1 MTEDGG
7 TAPLPGTTVVAPA
20 SAILMTLASSTLF
33 MTIGAKAMLHGAP
46 PRLHQDHFW
55 IDLEEEIHRDSD
67 KRLRKKSKSG
77 HEERDLAFQKCL
89 VAGMIGREFDA
100 MDLSEF

>member
-1 MTEDGG
+1 MDNYLFTWAPTEGAWSPVTEDGG

-55 IDLEEEIHRDSD
+55 IDLEEEILLHNGVKMSFKLD
-67 KRLRKKSKSG
+67 LRGFGISS
-77 HEERDLAFQKCL
+77 
-89 VAGMIGREFDA
+89 
-100 MDLSEF
+100 

>member
-55 IDLEEEIHRDSD
+55 IDLEEEISLHNGVKMSFKLD
-67 KRLRKKSKSG
+67 LRGFGISS
-77 HEERDLAFQKCL
+77 
-89 VAGMIGREFDA
+89 
-100 MDLSEF
+100 